1 MQGVGDVACLAA
13 RTTPVYA
20 PPCDLPELAP
30 DDTDRYLEAVI
41 VRRYALGLD
50 GRERATPGP
59 SPAAR
64 LYLEAAMLEAER
76 LHDGAIMLDLLGK
89 ALRAWPATLE
99 APPPQDSS
107 TPPQAK

>member
-1 MQGVGDVACLAA
+1 MRPA
-13 RTTPVYA
+13 RA
-20 PPCDLPELAP
+20 GA

-41 VRRYALGLD
+41 ARRYALGLD
-50 GRERATPGP
+50 GHERATPGP

-64 LYLEAAMLEAER
+64 LYLEAAILEAER

-107 TPPQAK
+107 APLRPND